1 MNCVKCGDEI
11 NPLRV
16 KALPNTRICIG
27 CAEGSVK
34 RKVGITTVNGTG
46 DHTYNDIMIVSEDQ
60 LGHTEYEDR
69 LTEQDDAPTEAPI

>member
-1 MNCVKCGDEI
+1 MNCVKCGNKI

-46 DHTYNDIMIVSEDQ
+46 DHTYNDIVIVSEDQ
-60 LGHTEYEDR
+60 LQREQYEDR
-69 LTEQDDAPTEAPI
+69 LADDAISETTE

>member
-1 MNCVKCGDEI
+1 MNCVRCGNEI

-16 KALPNTRICIG
+16 KALPNTKICIG

-46 DHTYNDIMIVSEDQ
+46 DHTYNDIVIVDEDQ
-60 LGHTEYEDR
+60 LQGQQYEDR
-69 LTEQDDAPTEAPI
+69 LADDATSEATE

>member
-1 MNCVKCGDEI
+1 MNCVRCGNEI

-16 KALPNTRICIG
+16 KALPNTKICIG

-46 DHTYNDIMIVSEDQ
+46 DHTYNDIVIVSEDQ
-60 LGHTEYEDR
+60 LQVQQYEDR
-69 LTEQDDAPTEAPI
+69 LADDAISEATE

>member
-1 MNCVKCGDEI
+1 MICVKCRDEI

-16 KALPNTRICIG
+16 KALPNVKLCIS

-46 DHTYNDIMIVSEDQ
+46 DHTYNDIVIVSEDQ
-60 LGHTEYEDR
+60 LQREEYEDR
-69 LTEQDDAPTEAPI
+69 LSEDAISETP